1 MVINFGTDGWRAI
14 IADQFTFENVAI
26 CTNATL
32 DYLKQNGLNNNGIA
46 IGYDTRFHSDKFA
59 KLVATL
65 ASNSNFK
72 TFLFDR
78 PSPTPVLSHYVVSN
92 HLDAGIMITAS
103 HNPSDW
109 NGFKIK
115 TNLGSSAPQSMIEKI
130 QERIDT
136 LVETNTKFPT
146 SINLTNNLIKLINPE
161 IQYIEHINSIIDL
174 DIIKSTNLKVI
185 VDSMYGSGQGY
196 FKKLLSGGNIE
207 LIELNGTENPAFP
220 NIKQPEP
227 TEENLKTLS
236 EFIKSNNASIG
247 LATDGDADR
256 LGIVDSNGEFISALD
271 LFMLLCFHQLDIL
284 GKKGHIIRSITMTS
298 KIDELAK
305 LYGVSTIIT
314 PIGFKYLAPKMIES
328 NALIAGEESGGYA
341 YGFHIPERDGILS
354 GLMILDLIVKSQKNV
369 DELINILHNKVT
381 PLIYERKDIHIDPSE
396 KQKFAPDVL
405 KQSTPKSIAN
415 LEVINVETLDGIR
428 YQLENN
434 SWGLIRCSGTEP
446 LVRIYAEA
454 TTKSKVNSILES
466 LQKICSK

>member
-1 MVINFGTDGWRAI
+1 MGINFGTDGWRAI

-32 DYLKQNGLNNNGIA
+32 DYLKQHGLDKKGIA
-46 IGYDTRFHSDKFA
+46 IGYDTRFESDKFA

-65 ASNSNFK
+65 ASNAKFE

-78 PSPTPVLSHYVVSN
+78 PSPTPVLSHYVASN
-92 HLDAGIMITAS
+92 NLDAGIMITAS
-103 HNPSDW
+103 HNPPEW

-115 TNLGSSAPQSMIEKI
+115 TNLGSSAPQSMIEEIQKKI
-130 QERIDT
+130 NV
-136 LVETNTKFPT
+136 LVTNHTKIPT
-146 SINLTNNLIKLINPE
+146 SIDIRNNLVKPINPE
-161 IQYIEHINSIIDL
+161 INYIQHIKSIIDL
-174 DIIKSTNLKVI
+174 DTIKSANLKII

-207 LIELNGTENPAFP
+207 LIELHGTHNPLFP
-220 NIKQPEP
+220 NMKQPEP
-227 TEENLKTLS
+227 TEENLNTLS
-236 EFIKSNNASIG
+236 EFIKNNNGSIG

-256 LGIVDSNGEFISALD
+256 LGIVDSNGTFVSALD
-271 LFMLLCFHQLDIL
+271 VFMLLCFHQLDIL

-305 LYGVSTIIT
+305 LYDVPTIVT
-314 PIGFKYLAPKMIES
+314 PIGFKYLAPKMIET

-341 YGFHIPERDGILS
+341 YGFHLPERDGILS
-354 GLMILDLIVKSQKNV
+354 GLMILDLIIRSKKDVP
-369 DELINILHNKVT
+369 ELINILHLKVT
-381 PLIYERKDIHIDPSE
+381 PLIYERKDITIDPNE
-396 KQKFAPDVL
+396 KQKFAPDIL
-405 KQSTPKSIAN
+405 KKSAPKSIAN

-454 TTKSKVNSILES
+454 TTKTKVDSILES
-466 LQKICSK
+466 LQKICEE